1 VDVDVPTIK
10 LINIVETAL
19 DVCHYTIGEDLL
31 IIGGYDQSISHSHI
45 IEVTTFNTE
54 VKQRLRLRIRTDVSQ
69 PVN

>member
-1 VDVDVPTIK
+1 MDVDVPTIK

-45 IEVTTFNTE
+45 SEV
-54 VKQRLRLRIRTDVSQ
+54 VPQLRARSANMSVS
-69 PVN
+69 